1 MENSEIGG
9 ERETE
14 QLCALGKISKSVTI
28 TKERMVSSA
37 HPLSLPGCALPL
49 PRRNMF
55 SRVERQNSAV
65 WRESHTKS
73 CAYYCPL
80 FFAIVLL
87 DQFSL
92 PRQLCMTI
100 LAPSLPQKRNFSC
113 LVLLLKRIVDY
124 FVWNLNALRI
134 QIPG

>member
-1 MENSEIGG
+1 M
-9 ERETE
+9 
-14 QLCALGKISKSVTI
+14 CALGKISKSVTI
-28 TKERMVSSA
+28 TKERMVLSA

-55 SRVERQNSAV
+55 SRESGMTKQRCLERITYQILCLLLS
-65 WRESHTKS
+65 S
-73 CAYYCPL
+73 L
-80 FFAIVLL
+80 FAIVLL

-92 PRQLCMTI
+92 SRWLRMTI